1 MQDQQLIILGALV
14 VIFLISAIFF
24 FSKNKKNA
32 SQNQRKNEEK
42 ADNKRENF
50 RVHVDI
56 DETVL
61 QVKKIGTV
69 DMDQAY
75 TCKMVD
81 ISAGGAG
88 VMCEED
94 FTLKDKIFVTIHF
107 CMNKEQFTFN
117 GRIVRKIENLGR
129 KHSLY
134 GIQFLDMP
142 VADENR
148 LIKEIIAIEN
158 NRRKISI
165 K

>member
-14 VIFLISAIFF
+14 VIFLIAAIFLF
-24 FSKNKKNA
+24 LKNRKSKSPIESKK
-32 SQNQRKNEEK
+32 EEK
-42 ADNKRENF
+42 VENKRENF
-50 RVHVDI
+50 RVHVD
-56 DETVL
+56 DDDSVMV
-61 QVKKIGTV
+61 VKKIGADV
-69 DMDQAY
+69 MNKEY
-75 TCKMVD
+75 TCKLVD

-88 VMCEED
+88 VFCEED
-94 FTLKDKIFVTIHF
+94 FPLKDQIFVILHF
-107 CMNKEQFTFN
+107 SLNKEQFTFN
-117 GRIVRKIENLGR
+117 GRIVRKIESLGR

>member
-14 VIFLISAIFF
+14 VLFLIAAIFVF
-24 FSKNKKNA
+24 LKNRR
-32 SQNQRKNEEK
+32 SSGPIDTKNEEK
-42 ADNKRENF
+42 VENKRENF
-50 RVHVDI
+50 RVHVEI
-56 DETVL
+56 DETVMA
-61 QVKKIGTV
+61 VKKIGSV
-69 DMDQAY
+69 DMDQPY

-88 VMCEED
+88 VMCDED

-107 CMNKEQFTFN
+107 YLNKEQFTFN

-129 KHSLY
+129 KHSFY

>member
-14 VIFLISAIFF
+14 VLFLIAAIFLFL
-24 FSKNKKNA
+24 KNRKNH
-32 SQNQRKNEEK
+32 SQKQTMNEEK

-50 RVHVDI
+50 RIHVEI
-56 DETVL
+56 EESVME
-61 QVKKIGTV
+61 VKKIGSEE
-69 DMDQAY
+69 MDKPY
-75 TCKMVD
+75 TCKVTD
-81 ISAGGAG
+81 VSAGGAG
-88 VMCEED
+88 VLCEED
-94 FTLKDKIFVTIHF
+94 FTLRDKIFVTLHF
-107 CMNKEQFTFN
+107 SMNKEQFTFN

-129 KHSLY
+129 KQSLY

-142 VADENR
+142 VADENK